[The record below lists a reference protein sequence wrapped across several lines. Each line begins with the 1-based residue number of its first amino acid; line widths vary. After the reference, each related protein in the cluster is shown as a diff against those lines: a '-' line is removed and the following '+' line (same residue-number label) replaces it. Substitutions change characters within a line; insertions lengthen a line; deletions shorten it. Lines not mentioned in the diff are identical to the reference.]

1 MSNAFAQCRLPA
13 QLISTPAAKMAE
25 TLGVTLMAHRCVQTI
40 DAAARSVTTSA
51 GTLAFRD
58 LMLATGAQPIR
69 VPVEGD
75 AADRV
80 LSVNSL
86 EDFAALH
93 AQLQSATVSGNDRPV
108 LIMRAGRLCV
118 ERYRFKS
125 RHPPGP
131 SRRPERR
138 ARHRGQPPAPDQRV
152 AHSCAVRPRHDSA
165 LRHAHHDRRP
175 GAGRHAGWNSD
186 RRKFLADAGV
196 QRGFVLSGRQ
206 TAQRMAQSKQV
217 VLQAG

>member
-1 MSNAFAQCRLPA
+1 MTPMHARPLVVAGAGLAGWTTVREFRKLDSTTPVVVITADSGDFYAKPSLSNAFAQGRLPA

-25 TLGVTLMAHRCVQTI
+25 TLGVTLMAHTRVQTI

-58 LMLATGAQPIR
+58 LVLATGAQPIR

-131 SRRPERR
+131 SRRPER
-138 ARHRGQPPAPDQRV
+138 
-152 AHSCAVRPRHDSA
+152 
-165 LRHAHHDRRP
+165 
-175 GAGRHAGWNSD
+175 
-186 RRKFLADAGV
+186 
-196 QRGFVLSGRQ
+196 
-206 TAQRMAQSKQV
+206 
-217 VLQAG
+217 